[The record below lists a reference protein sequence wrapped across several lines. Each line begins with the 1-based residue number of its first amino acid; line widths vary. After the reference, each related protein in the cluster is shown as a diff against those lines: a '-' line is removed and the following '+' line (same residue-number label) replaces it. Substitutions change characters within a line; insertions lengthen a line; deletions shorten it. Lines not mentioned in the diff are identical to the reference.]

1 MRPLTSTQCG
11 AKSTLYLMRDQSDLQ
26 QKIRKYSEFKHLEKI
41 AQNYSNRE
49 KSKPVGQNPKSAWQH
64 FPLLHGNDRLVT
76 MYLRINLE
84 YLK

>member
-26 QKIRKYSEFKHLEKI
+26 QKKSENTQNLKKKI
-41 AQNYSNRE
+41 VQNYSNRE
-49 KSKPVGQNPKSAWQH
+49 KSIPVGQNPKSAWQH